1 MVRTSSGC
9 ARAGRARS
17 FRVELEWKDGRTGLA
32 TVNGYGGVSFGM
44 RITSEKGSTWLDLND
59 ARFYNG
65 LLDAMAT
72 FLKTGSLIPISTTL
86 MVVTILEKALE
97 SWRKDGAWVTL

>member
-1 MVRTSSGC
+1 
-9 ARAGRARS
+9 
-17 FRVELEWKDGRTGLA
+17 
-32 TVNGYGGVSFGM
+32 M

-72 FLKTGSLIPISTTL
+72 FLKTGESPIPISTTL

-97 SWRKDGAWVTL
+97 SRRKDGAWVTL